1 MIKKSVKFLKE
12 VRQEMKYVSWPT
24 KDDLKEGTWVVI
36 AMSAVVAVFLSLVD
50 MGFGFLMK
58 FVLFKG

>member
-1 MIKKSVKFLKE
+1 MKE

-36 AMSAVVAVFLSLVD
+36 AMSTMVAIFLSLVD

>member
-1 MIKKSVKFLKE
+1 MIKKAVKFIKE

-36 AMSAVVAVFLSLVD
+36 VMSTMVAIFLSLVD

>member
-1 MIKKSVKFLKE
+1 MIKKTVKFLKE

-36 AMSAVVAVFLSLVD
+36 AMSAIVAIFLSLVD

>member
-1 MIKKSVKFLKE
+1 MIKKTVKFIKE

-36 AMSAVVAVFLSLVD
+36 VMSTMVAIFLSLVD